1 MSTGA
6 AAAFWRMA
14 GLCGG
19 VHGDKADSP
28 FGTEMPMAGCHL
40 VVLFPS
46 LQFFSGVLGGY
57 VLAT

>member
-1 MSTGA
+1 M
-6 AAAFWRMA
+6 
-14 GLCGG
+14 G

-28 FGTEMPMAGCHL
+28 NGTEMPTAGCHL
-40 VVLFPS
+40 VLFLS

>member
-1 MSTGA
+1 M

-28 FGTEMPMAGCHL
+28 FGTEMPTAGCHL